1 MVVVHP
7 LQCITPFLA
16 ALRVMARSRAIIHGK
31 KYTALEMLLKKT
43 SRTARF
49 CDNIGDRKSAGAY
62 LASNQTSVMEFFV
75 KIVTQLKAVNYFLKK
90 TPS

>member
-49 CDNIGDRKSAGAY
+49 YDNIGDRNSAGAY
-62 LASNQTSVMEFFV
+62 LASNQTSVMEFFCQNSNAV
-75 KIVTQLKAVNYFLKK
+75 K
-90 TPS
+90 SC

>member
-1 MVVVHP
+1 
-7 LQCITPFLA
+7 
-16 ALRVMARSRAIIHGK
+16 
-31 KYTALEMLLKKT
+31 MLLKKT

-49 CDNIGDRKSAGAY
+49 CDNIGDRNSAGAY